1 MRAVT
6 RHKPKL
12 RTRRRARIPKRP
24 VRLTSSRETFLPI
37 AEAFDRALELDA
49 AWRRVFATGRYREV
63 AAYFDSF
70 V

>member
-1 MRAVT
+1 MRTVT
-6 RHKPKL
+6 RHKPKS
-12 RTRRRARIPKRP
+12 RPKRRARIPKRP
-24 VRLTSSRETFLPI
+24 VRLASSREAVLPI